1 MKTMY
6 LLRGVSGS
14 GKSTLAKNLAAMSG
28 GWHFENDTYHM
39 DDSGVYRYDIA
50 NKEKAQDL
58 CFSAAAEKILKGD
71 GKDVIVA
78 NCNTDH
84 DAIDKYLE
92 LAKTFGYTVVSLVVE
107 NRHGNNSVHDVPERI
122 RDRQAQ
128 EIAET
133 LKLK

>member
-14 GKSTLAKNLAAMSG
+14 GKSTLAKNLAAMTG
-28 GWHFENDTYHM
+28 GYHVENDTYHL
-39 DDSGVYRYDIA
+39 DADGVYQYDIA

-58 CFSAAAEKILKGD
+58 CFSAATEEIIRGNGRD
-71 GKDVIVA
+71 IIVA
-78 NCNTDH
+78 NCNTDY

-92 LAKTFGYTVVSLVVE
+92 LAKVFGYTVVSLVVE
-107 NRHGNNSVHDVPERI
+107 NRHGNNSVHDVAERI
-122 RDRQAQ
+122 RDRQAR
-128 EIAET
+128 EIVES

>member
-14 GKSTLAKNLAAMSG
+14 GKSTLAKNLAAMTG
-28 GWHFENDTYHM
+28 GCHVENDTFHL
-39 DDSGVYRYDIA
+39 DDEGVYRYDVA

-58 CFSAAAEKILKGD
+58 CFSAAAEEIIRGNGRD
-71 GKDVIVA
+71 IIVA
-78 NCNTDH
+78 NCNTDY

-92 LAKTFGYTVVSLVVE
+92 LAKVFGYTVVSLVVE
-107 NRHGNNSVHDVPERI
+107 NRHGNNSVHDVAERI
-122 RDRQAQ
+122 RDRQAR
-128 EIAET
+128 EIVES